1 MQIQFPS
8 HSFPFL
14 CTPVFNYAQLFL
26 ITFSPRAVDIVK
38 CPWSSF
44 FIYDTLILTILHY
57 ITLHTST
64 VAELSTSHGRV
75 HTHTHT
81 HAHTVSVNERTN
93 GWVCLVADVKSHTP
107 TALSTRSSATTDGPR
122 DALCQ
127 SKSCQ
132 RWTTAGT
139 SCTTGARFTKYLTA
153 ILRLSYDNAKVTINL
168 RWTYNGCLI
177 YKTSYT
183 EREAFHRQDS
193 RAKS

>member
-14 CTPVFNYAQLFL
+14 STPDFNYAQLFL

-81 HAHTVSVNERTN
+81 HTHMHSVGQWKNEWMGVSCRR
-93 GWVCLVADVKSHTP
+93 CLVAYSAFDKKLGYRRR
-107 TALSTRSSATTDGPR
+107 TARRAVSVEIMSTLNNYSNKLYNRGP
-122 DALCQ
+122 
-127 SKSCQ
+127 
-132 RWTTAGT
+132 
-139 SCTTGARFTKYLTA
+139 
-153 ILRLSYDNAKVTINL
+153 
-168 RWTYNGCLI
+168 I
-177 YKTSYT
+177 Y
-183 EREAFHRQDS
+183 
-193 RAKS
+193 

>member
-14 CTPVFNYAQLFL
+14 STPVFNYAQLFL

-81 HAHTVSVNERTN
+81 HMHTQCRSMKERMDGCVLSPMWNHTRLQRFRQEALLPQTDRATRCVSRNHVNAEQLQ
-93 GWVCLVADVKSHTP
+93 GQVVQQ
-107 TALSTRSSATTDGPR
+107 GPDLQNILR
-122 DALCQ
+122 Q
-127 SKSCQ
+127 SYD
-132 RWTTAGT
+132 
-139 SCTTGARFTKYLTA
+139 YLT
-153 ILRLSYDNAKVTINL
+153 IMPKLRSTYDG
-168 RWTYNGCLI
+168 RLI
-177 YKTSYT
+177 YKTSYN
-183 EREAFHRQDS
+183 EREALHRQDS